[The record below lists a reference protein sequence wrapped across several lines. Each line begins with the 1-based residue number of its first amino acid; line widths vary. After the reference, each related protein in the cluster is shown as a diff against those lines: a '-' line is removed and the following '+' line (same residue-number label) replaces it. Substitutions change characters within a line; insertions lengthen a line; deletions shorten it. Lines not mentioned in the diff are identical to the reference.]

1 MEIFGKKRSQN
12 SYFRRD
18 IQKIGKPSHLKMPK
32 FPNKETSA
40 QVRIEARSSEERLDI
55 KRMEARGVEAAKGE
69 DDVVRREPGVEW
81 KLWC

>member
-1 MEIFGKKRSQN
+1 
-12 SYFRRD
+12 
-18 IQKIGKPSHLKMPK
+18 MPK